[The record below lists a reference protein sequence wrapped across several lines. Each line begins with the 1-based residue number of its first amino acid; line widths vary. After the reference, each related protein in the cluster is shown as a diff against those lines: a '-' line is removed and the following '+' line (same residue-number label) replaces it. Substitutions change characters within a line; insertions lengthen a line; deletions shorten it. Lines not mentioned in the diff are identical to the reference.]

1 MIIVGL
7 IVFLYAVYM
16 FATKIGHQ
24 EKQLV
29 LFKEENQENYLEDL
43 EMKELR
49 KQVFK
54 ALRQYVETVVDIKKD
69 AEKTG
74 VFDDTDLHSKQ
85 AEINEILNQKF
96 DEAEERTHGKRKGG
110 FFSK

>member
-1 MIIVGL
+1 
-7 IVFLYAVYM
+7 M